1 MQEPS
6 QVQPQQLPP
15 QLPERPPL
23 LRRLGPVPFA
33 VVALAVVFFLYQF
46 VAGGITLVLF
56 GMKVSTNEIQLFRVA
71 TLIGQLLFIL
81 LPTILLVRLRGER
94 VVEYFRIAIPEYKE
108 IVLTFIAVFA
118 LQQVLQGY
126 MAMQDAIPLP
136 APLQRIIDELKA
148 VFEETYRNL
157 ATAHSPGEFVFV
169 VIVIALTPAICE
181 EMLFR
186 GLVQRSFEKVTVGV
200 QGAVITG
207 VIFAGF
213 HLVPYSFVPLA
224 ALGIYFGF
232 IVYRTQ
238 NITVAIS
245 AHFFNNFVACTAV
258 YLEMNDDFV
267 AIAPHRTPTSALI
280 FLNTIVFV
288 VVFLLASYYFIRVT
302 ERAEHPQE

>member
-1 MQEPS
+1 M
-6 QVQPQQLPP
+6 
-15 QLPERPPL
+15 
-23 LRRLGPVPFA
+23 
-33 VVALAVVFFLYQF
+33 
-46 VAGGITLVLF
+46 
-56 GMKVSTNEIQLFRVA
+56 FRVA
-71 TLIGQLLFIL
+71 TLVGQLLFIL
-81 LPTILLVRLRGER
+81 LPTIFLVRLRGER
-94 VVEYFRIAIPEYKE
+94 IVEYFRIAIPEYKE
-108 IVLTFIAVFA
+108 IILTFIAVFA

-136 APLQRIIDELKA
+136 APLQHIIDELKA

-224 ALGIYFGF
+224 VLGVFFGF

-267 AIAPHRTPTSALI
+267 AIAPHRTPTSSLI
-280 FLNTIVFV
+280 FLNTVVFA

-302 ERAEHPQE
+302 EPAEHPLE

>member
-1 MQEPS
+1 MQESS
-6 QVQPQQLPP
+6 QIQPQQPPP

-23 LRRLGPVPFA
+23 LQRLGPVPFA
-33 VVALAVVFFLYQF
+33 VIALAVVFFLYQF

-56 GMKVSTNEIQLFRVA
+56 GMRVSTDEIQLFRIA

-94 VVEYFRIAIPEYKE
+94 IMEYFRISIPEYKE
-108 IVLTFIAVFA
+108 IILTFIAVFA

-169 VIVIALTPAICE
+169 VVVIALTPAICE

-267 AIAPHRTPTSALI
+267 AIAPHRAPTSSLI

-302 ERAEHPQE
+302 EPAEHPQE

>member
-1 MQEPS
+1 M
-6 QVQPQQLPP
+6 
-15 QLPERPPL
+15 
-23 LRRLGPVPFA
+23 GPVSFA

-46 VAGGITLVLF
+46 VAGGITLLLF
-56 GMKVSTNEIQLFRVA
+56 GMRVSSDEVQLFRFA
-71 TLIGQLLFIL
+71 TLVGQLLFVL
-81 LPTILLVRLRGER
+81 LPTVLLVRFRGER
-94 VVEYFRIAIPEYKE
+94 ITEYFRLAVPEYKE
-108 IVLTFIAVFA
+108 IILTFVAVFA

-126 MAMQDAIPLP
+126 MVLQDAIPLP

-157 ATAHSPGEFVFV
+157 VTSHSPGEFIFV
-169 VIVIALTPAICE
+169 VLVIALTPAICE

-245 AHFFNNFVACTAV
+245 AHFFNNFIACTAV

-267 AIAPHRTPTSALI
+267 AIAPHRTPTPSLV

-302 ERAEHPQE
+302 EPAEHPQE

>member
-1 MQEPS
+1 MQEPYS
-6 QVQPQQLPP
+6 VQPQPQIPQPP
-15 QLPERPPL
+15 EQPPFL
-23 LRRLGPVPFA
+23 QRIGPVPFA
-33 VVALAVVFFLYQF
+33 VLALAVVFFLYQF
-46 VAGGITLVLF
+46 VAGGITLILF
-56 GMKVSTNEIQLFRVA
+56 GMRVSSDEVQLFRFA
-71 TLIGQLLFIL
+71 TLVGQLLFIL
-81 LPTILLVRLRGER
+81 LPTVLLVRLRGER
-94 VVEYFRIAIPEYKE
+94 IAEYFRVAIPDYRE
-108 IVLTFIAVFA
+108 IILTFVAVFA

-126 MAMQDAIPLP
+126 MVMQDAIPLP
-136 APLQRIIDELKA
+136 APLQRIVDELKA

-157 ATAHSPGEFVFV
+157 VTAHSPGEFVFV
-169 VIVIALTPAICE
+169 VVVIALTPAVCE

-186 GLVQRSFEKVTVGV
+186 GLVQRSFEKVTVGL

-224 ALGIYFGF
+224 VLGVYFGF

-267 AIAPHRTPTSALI
+267 AIAPDRTPTPSLVL
-280 FLNTIVFV
+280 LNTIVFV
-288 VVFLLASYYFIRVT
+288 VVFLLATYYFIRVS
-302 ERAEHPQE
+302 EPAEHPQE

>member
-6 QVQPQQLPP
+6 QIQSQQPP
-15 QLPERPPL
+15 QISERPPL
-23 LRRLGPVPFA
+23 LQRLGPVPFA
-33 VVALAVVFFLYQF
+33 VIALAVIFFLYQF
-46 VAGGITLVLF
+46 VAGGLTLLLF
-56 GMKVSTNEIQLFRVA
+56 GMNVSSNEIQLYRFA
-71 TLIGQLLFIL
+71 TMIGQVLFIL
-81 LPTILLVRLRGER
+81 LPTILLVKLRGER
-94 VVEYFRIAIPEYKE
+94 IVEYFRIAVPEYKE
-108 IVLTFIAVFA
+108 IILTFIAVFA

-136 APLQRIIDELKA
+136 SPLQRIIDELKA
-148 VFEETYRNL
+148 VFEEAYRNL
-157 ATAHSPGEFVFV
+157 ATAHSPGEFIV
-169 VIVIALTPAICE
+169 VVLVIALTPAICE

-224 ALGIYFGF
+224 ILGVYFGF

-238 NITVAIS
+238 NVTVAIS

-267 AIAPHRTPTSALI
+267 AIAPHRTPTPSLI
-280 FLNTIVFV
+280 FLNTIVFI

-302 ERAEHPQE
+302 DPAKHPQE